1 MGVFVRPEDVPVN
14 VEYLNPSFL
23 IKKRSGGHRLVT
35 AFSDVGRYSKPQPSL
50 MPDVDGTL
58 RKIAQWQYIA
68 TTDLSNAF
76 YQIPLSR
83 ESMKYC
89 GVVTPF
95 RGVRVY
101 ARSAMGMPGSETALE
116 ELICRVLGDLLEEGV
131 VAKLADDIYCGGN
144 TIAELHRNV
153 RRLLQCF
160 ADSGLRLSATK
171 TTICPT
177 KTMIL
182 GWVWNLGTI
191 QASPHR
197 IATLASCDMPV
208 TVKAMRSFVGAYNM
222 LARVVPGCSALLA
235 QFDSVTGGRQSN
247 EHIEW
252 TDSLREAFK
261 RAKDK
266 LHSRKT
272 ITLPRSTDELWL
284 VTDGSVKE
292 CDLGATLYVMRND
305 TLKLAGFFSAKLRGR
320 QIDWLP
326 CEIEALSIPIN
337 APGMGCSKL
346 FDLVGYS

>member
-1 MGVFVRPEDVPVN
+1 MFDPNYAGYNGHVGPFEAVVNIDPVQPPQRKGHLPQYARNQLVELQAKFDELETMGVFVRPEDVPVN

-23 IKKRSGGHRLVT
+23 IKTRSGGHRLVT

-68 TTDLSNAF
+68 TTDLSNSF
-76 YQIPLSR
+76 YQIPISR
-83 ESMKYC
+83 ESTKYC

-101 ARSAMGMPGSETALE
+101 ARPAMGMPGSETALE
-116 ELICRVLGDLLEEGV
+116 ELLCRVLGDLLEEGV
-131 VAKLADDIYCGGN
+131 VAKLADDIHCGGN
-144 TIAELHRNV
+144 TIAELQRNV

-208 TVKAMRSFVGAYNM
+208 TVKAMRSFVGAYKM
-222 LARVVPGCSALLA
+222 LA
-235 QFDSVTGGRQSN
+235 
-247 EHIEW
+247 
-252 TDSLREAFK
+252 
-261 RAKDK
+261 
-266 LHSRKT
+266 
-272 ITLPRSTDELWL
+272 
-284 VTDGSVKE
+284 
-292 CDLGATLYVMRND
+292 
-305 TLKLAGFFSAKLRGR
+305 
-320 QIDWLP
+320 
-326 CEIEALSIPIN
+326 
-337 APGMGCSKL
+337 
-346 FDLVGYS
+346 

>member
-1 MGVFVRPEDVPVN
+1 MPCIVYQKIDPDSKLSSDERASFRTILDEYDDVFDPNYTGYNGHVGPFEAVVNMGPVQPHQRKGHLPKFPRNQLVEQQTKFDGLETMGVFIRPEDVPVN

-50 MPDVDGTL
+50 MPDIDCTL

-116 ELICRVLGDLLEEGV
+116 ELLCRVLGDLLEEGV

-144 TIAELHRNV
+144 TIAELQRNV

-160 ADSGLRLSATK
+160 ADSGLRLSVTK
-171 TTICPT
+171 TTICAT
-177 KTMIL
+177 KTMII
-182 GWVWNLGTI
+182 G
-191 QASPHR
+191 
-197 IATLASCDMPV
+197 
-208 TVKAMRSFVGAYNM
+208 
-222 LARVVPGCSALLA
+222 
-235 QFDSVTGGRQSN
+235 
-247 EHIEW
+247 
-252 TDSLREAFK
+252 
-261 RAKDK
+261 
-266 LHSRKT
+266 
-272 ITLPRSTDELWL
+272 
-284 VTDGSVKE
+284 
-292 CDLGATLYVMRND
+292 
-305 TLKLAGFFSAKLRGR
+305 
-320 QIDWLP
+320 
-326 CEIEALSIPIN
+326 
-337 APGMGCSKL
+337 
-346 FDLVGYS
+346 